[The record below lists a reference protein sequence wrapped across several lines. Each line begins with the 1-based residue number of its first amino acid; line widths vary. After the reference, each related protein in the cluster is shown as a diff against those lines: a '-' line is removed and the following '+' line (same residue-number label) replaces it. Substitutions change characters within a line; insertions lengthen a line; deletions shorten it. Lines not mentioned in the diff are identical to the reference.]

1 MRNDLSN
8 RKRALEAG
16 IFNYMVE
23 LCARPKGGK
32 KKVGKMAGL
41 VGAGRSLRRAG
52 LSLGRRLPRNHTVHI
67 VAQQTDPLS
76 VLKALFEARNAQNA
90 EAAAFFAEGAT
101 IINTNRHK
109 TIGQ

>member
-16 IFNYMVE
+16 IFNYMLE

-41 VGAGRSLRRAG
+41 VGAGRSLRRGPFTGQA
-52 LSLGRRLPRNHTVHI
+52 SPRNHTVHI